1 MDTSEAWD
9 ILENEFNVSEDTL
22 RIVTSINGY
31 SIDTMNDIL
40 YAVAG
45 YNDFEQLKEGNE
57 EDE

>member
-9 ILENEFNVSEDTL
+9 ILENELSVSEETL

-31 SIDTMNDIL
+31 SIDTLENVL

-45 YNDFEQLKEGNE
+45 YNDFEQYKGENDE
-57 EDE
+57 E